1 MTIFIGADHRGF
13 KIKEAL
19 KPYLKE
25 LGYEVVDLGDD
36 HFDEA
41 DDYPDFANAVAGKV
55 SQNPEIDKGILIC
68 GSGIGMSI
76 AANKFKGIRA
86 AQVDK
91 IEQAILSRKDNN
103 ANVLTLSG
111 NDLSESEAKEI
122 VKAWLE
128 TPFSKEERHER
139 RIKKFDNRGFFR

>member
-1 MTIFIGADHRGF
+1 MIFIGADHRGF
-13 KIKEAL
+13 KIKESL
-19 KPYLKE
+19 RPYLKE
-25 LGYEVVDLGDD
+25 LGYEVVDLGND
-36 HFDEA
+36 HLDET

-55 SQNPEIDKGILIC
+55 SKNSETDKGILIC

-91 IEQAILSRKDNN
+91 IEQAVLSRKDNN

-122 VKAWLE
+122 VKVWLE

-139 RIKKFDNRGFFR
+139 RIKKIR